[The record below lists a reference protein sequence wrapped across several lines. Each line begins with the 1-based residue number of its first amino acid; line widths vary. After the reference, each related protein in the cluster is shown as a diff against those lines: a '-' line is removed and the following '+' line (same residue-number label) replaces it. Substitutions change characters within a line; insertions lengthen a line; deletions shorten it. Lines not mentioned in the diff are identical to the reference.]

1 MGIAIITGASSG
13 LGREYALALRKSHPE
28 ISEYW
33 LIARR
38 ADRLEQVKAELG
50 DVRVRVFPMDLTR
63 KSCLDELRAALDAD
77 KPRVQYLVNNSGFGK
92 LGDFA
97 TMPEA
102 DVTGMVELNCVA
114 LTALNSLALG
124 HMGAGSAILLV
135 CSIAAFVPNA
145 RMAVYSSTKAYV
157 LSLAKALH
165 YELAP
170 RGVHVLAACPGPMDT
185 EFLAVANIPGRSK
198 TFDQLPRVNPR
209 AMAEKSIAA
218 CDKGKC
224 VYTNKLFYKFYR
236 VLAKILP
243 HNLLMPVT
251 KC

>member
-1 MGIAIITGASSG
+1 
-13 LGREYALALRKSHPE
+13 
-28 ISEYW
+28 
-33 LIARR
+33 
-38 ADRLEQVKAELG
+38 
-50 DVRVRVFPMDLTR
+50 
-63 KSCLDELRAALDAD
+63 
-77 KPRVQYLVNNSGFGK
+77 
-92 LGDFA
+92 
-97 TMPEA
+97 
-102 DVTGMVELNCVA
+102 
-114 LTALNSLALG
+114 
-124 HMGAGSAILLV
+124 
-135 CSIAAFVPNA
+135 
-145 RMAVYSSTKAYV
+145 
-157 LSLAKALH
+157 KALH

-218 CDKGKC
+218 CDKGRC